1 MKTDAKYT
9 LELVD
14 ADDTPFAL
22 AASPTIERDGVCFAA
37 CSSGLYRSRD
47 AGERWE
53 RLPASPEPLTTAVTV
68 SPAFPQDR
76 SVFAALKGGVL
87 RSADGGDTWFTAAFP
102 APPPLFSCLIAS
114 PGFERDGFLLAGT
127 LEDGVFSSSDRGA
140 RWGAWNFGLFDLNV
154 LCLALSPGWIN
165 DETAYAGTETGL
177 YRSTNGG
184 RAWRH
189 CNFPAELAPALSIAC
204 FENERDGACQLL
216 VGTESGGLLASLDE
230 GDTWERVAEDL
241 ISGAVNQLQL
251 ARDIAGGLSLYA
263 LTDDGVMRSGDQGR
277 NWSRL
282 VRVDGE
288 PTAMLPLG
296 DIILLGVRGL
306 GVMRLALK

>member
-1 MKTDAKYT
+1 MDSSCT
-9 LELVD
+9 LAFAN
-14 ADDTPFAL
+14 ADDTAFAL
-22 AASPTIERDGVCFAA
+22 AASPTVTQDGICFAA

-47 AGERWE
+47 AGKCWE
-53 RLPASPEPLTTAVTV
+53 QLPTSPEALTTVVTL
-68 SPAFPQDR
+68 SPAFAQDR
-76 SVFAALKGGVL
+76 SVFAAVKGGIL
-87 RSADGGDTWFTAAFP
+87 RSSDGGDTWFTAGFA

-127 LEDGVFSSSDRGA
+127 LEDGIFSSTDRGA
-140 RWGAWNFGLFDLNV
+140 RWSAWNFGLFDLNV

-177 YRSTNGG
+177 YRSANGG

-204 FENERDGACQLL
+204 VEDERDGSAQLL
-216 VGTESGGLLASLDE
+216 VGTESSGLLASRDLGE
-230 GDTWERVAEDL
+230 TWERVAEDL

-251 ARDIAGGLSLYA
+251 ARDAAGGFSLYA
-263 LTDDGVMRSGDQGR
+263 LTEDGVMCSGDQGR
-277 NWSRL
+277 NWSHL
-282 VRVDGE
+282 VRAEGE

-296 DIILLGVRGL
+296 DVILLGVRGV
-306 GVMRLALK
+306 GVMRLALT